1 MQKALQLA
9 RENLGFLIL
18 IAILGGAYLFLRTPA
33 SSVASAEQFAALFR
47 EGKPV
52 LVELFTNT

>member
-9 RENLGFLIL
+9 KENLGLLIL
-18 IAILGGAYLFLRTPA
+18 IAIIGGAYLFLRTP
-33 SSVASAEQFAALFR
+33 SSNVASAEQFAALFS